1 VVHFREV
8 IFYASRDPLVIE
20 FGLVQEAWALAE
32 KRIVFVMMRRPWVR
46 IFLMMAL
53 LLLDY

>member
-1 VVHFREV
+1 
-8 IFYASRDPLVIE
+8 VIE

>member
-1 VVHFREV
+1 MVHFREV

-46 IFLMMAL
+46 ILLMMAL